1 MCNDAWIK
9 IEKNVFSFLMEFS
22 FVSIS
27 FLHVRE
33 KQVSTPVVVLFPQ
46 TEREKFLG
54 KKHNEQP

>member
-33 KQVSTPVVVLFPQ
+33 KQVSISVVLFPQ
-46 TEREKFLG
+46 TEREKFLE
-54 KKHNEQP
+54 KKHNE

>member
-33 KQVSTPVVVLFPQ
+33 KQVSISVVLFPQ

-54 KKHNEQP
+54 KKAQ